1 MLWIVVKNLDVS
13 PRKFA
18 KKAGFKNTCLN
29 ATHMLYMVDA
39 VGRFIGPRLYS
50 LEIIMKKLSMIAVA
64 GAFALTTA
72 APVAAQ
78 SAVESDPF
86 VTTQGFELGL
96 AIAGGLAAVIAI
108 VIATD
113 T

>member
-1 MLWIVVKNLDVS
+1 
-13 PRKFA
+13 
-18 KKAGFKNTCLN
+18 
-29 ATHMLYMVDA
+29 MLYKVHR

-86 VTTQGFELGL
+86 VTTQGLEIGL
-96 AIAGGLAAVIAI
+96 LVAGGLATVIA
-108 VIATD
+108 VVVASD

>member
-1 MLWIVVKNLDVS
+1 
-13 PRKFA
+13 
-18 KKAGFKNTCLN
+18 
-29 ATHMLYMVDA
+29 
-39 VGRFIGPRLYS
+39 
-50 LEIIMKKLSMIAVA
+50 MKKLSMIAVA

-86 VTTQGFELGL
+86 VTTQGLEIGL
-96 AIAGGLAAVIAI
+96 LVAGGLATVIA
-108 VIATD
+108 VVVASD